1 MDRLC
6 KAYNSCLIADEVQ
19 AGFSRTGTFFAYQ
32 QYRIEPHI
40 ITMAKGMGNGFPVGG
55 ILVHPDIEAKYG
67 MLGTT
72 FGGNHLA
79 CSASLAVLEVLK
91 AGSLQKHAKEL
102 GEYFVQSAK
111 NIPGV
116 KQIKG
121 RGLMLGLEFDF
132 EVGPLRK
139 ELIYQ
144 HHIFTGGSSNKKLLR
159 ILPPLTVEK
168 KHIDFFFVKLEEA
181 INTVQA

>member
-1 MDRLC
+1 
-6 KAYNSCLIADEVQ
+6 
-19 AGFSRTGTFFAYQ
+19 
-32 QYRIEPHI
+32 
-40 ITMAKGMGNGFPVGG
+40 MAKGMGNGFPVGG

>member
-1 MDRLC
+1 
-6 KAYNSCLIADEVQ
+6 
-19 AGFSRTGTFFAYQ
+19 
-32 QYRIEPHI
+32 
-40 ITMAKGMGNGFPVGG
+40 
-55 ILVHPDIEAKYG
+55 
-67 MLGTT
+67 
-72 FGGNHLA
+72 
-79 CSASLAVLEVLK
+79 
-91 AGSLQKHAKEL
+91 
-102 GEYFVQSAK
+102 
-111 NIPGV
+111 
-116 KQIKG
+116 
-121 RGLMLGLEFDF
+121 MLGLEFDF